1 MTNPKHPEHADM
13 REWYGKK
20 FDPEAFSVDEANRR
34 LAQLRKW
41 HTGKDGSLSYRRQ
54 KAWGV

>member
-20 FDPEAFSVDEANRR
+20 FDPEAFSLDAVNRR

-41 HTGKDGSLSYRRQ
+41 HTSQAGLLNYRGQ
-54 KAWGV
+54 KVWGV